1 MGTSASS
8 NGPGGGVPF
17 DPPWL
22 DDIAPPQPGDGVQP
36 DDQGND
42 GPGAD
47 VDQEGGEPQQPPQ
60 SPAEPLELAPPRRFY
75 SARRELGTFARTGNQ
90 ESFRKAVGHYSRTG
104 MGGARNAANRMR
116 ASTRSAANLFG
127 VLQSARERADPAINE
142 WVASLTE
149 RNASAQ
155 DVVDEI
161 IRRAAPN
168 GGSQDET
175 SCRES
180 MAQAMEDLLEE
191 DPDLDLLHLEDDDI
205 WRLTES
211 FLGYEAFNRLCL
223 DIGQVFESS
232 ALSPRD
238 RVTRM
243 NEMQD
248 YLKAE
253 LCAQIETLRQ
263 TTPEAV
269 SNQLQVVLQRS
280 VQNTFLVYEGAL

>member
-36 DDQGND
+36 DDQGNG
-42 GPGAD
+42 GPDD

-60 SPAEPLELAPPRRFY
+60 SPAEPPELAPPRRFY
-75 SARRELGTFARTGNQ
+75 NARRELGTFARTGNQ

-104 MGGARNAANRMR
+104 MGGARNTANRMR

-127 VLQSARERADPAINE
+127 VLQSAREGADPAINE
-142 WVASLTE
+142 WVTSLTE
-149 RNASAQ
+149 RNASSQ

-161 IRRAAPN
+161 IRKVAPN

-191 DPDLDLLHLEDDDI
+191 DPNVDLLHLRDDDI
-205 WRLTES
+205 WTLIES
-211 FLGYEAFNRLCL
+211 FLAYEAFNRLCL
-223 DIGQVFESS
+223 DIGQVFENS
-232 ALSPRD
+232 ALSPRE
-238 RVTRM
+238 RVIRM

-253 LCAQIETLRQ
+253 LFAQVEEIQQATQ
-263 TTPEAV
+263 NTA
-269 SNQLQVVLQRS
+269 SNQLQVVLQS
-280 VQNTFLVYEGAL
+280 ALQNTFLVYEGSL

>member
-22 DDIAPPQPGDGVQP
+22 DDIGNPQP
-36 DDQGND
+36 DDGTLPD
-42 GPGAD
+42 GQENGDDDPGSN
-47 VDQEGGEPQQPPQ
+47 QPEQPLQPPAK
-60 SPAEPLELAPPRRFY
+60 SPELAPPRRFQY
-75 SARRELGTFARTGNQ
+75 ARRAMGDFMRTGDRN
-90 ESFRKAVGHYSRTG
+90 SFRKAMGHYSRTG

-116 ASTRSAANLFG
+116 SSTRSAANLFG
-127 VLQSARERADPAINE
+127 VLQSARKGSNPAINE
-142 WVASLTE
+142 WVTSLTD

-161 IRRAAPN
+161 IRRVAPS
-168 GGSQDET
+168 GGSLDET

-191 DPDLDLLHLEDDDI
+191 DPNVDLLQLSDDDI
-205 WRLTES
+205 WALIES

-223 DIGQVFESS
+223 DIGQVFDSS
-232 ALSPRD
+232 TQSPRD
-238 RVTRM
+238 RVIRM
-243 NEMQD
+243 NEMLD

-253 LCAQIETLRQ
+253 LYTQIEELRQ
-263 TTPEAV
+263 TTPNAA
-269 SNQLQVVLQRS
+269 STQLQIVLQS
-280 VQNTFLVYEGAL
+280 ALQNTFLVYEGSL

>member
-8 NGPGGGVPF
+8 KGPGVGVPF

-22 DDIAPPQPGDGVQP
+22 DDIAPPQSGDGAGP
-36 DDQGND
+36 DDQGASDSDN
-42 GPGAD
+42 
-47 VDQEGGEPQQPPQ
+47 VDQEGGEPQQAQQIPAKPQ
-60 SPAEPLELAPPRRFY
+60 EFAPPRRFY
-75 SARRELGTFARTGNQ
+75 NARRELGSFARTGDR

-104 MGGARNAANRMR
+104 MGGARNAASRMR
-116 ASTRSAANLFG
+116 TSTRTAANLFG
-127 VLQSARERADPAINE
+127 ALQSARERSDPAINE
-142 WVASLTE
+142 WVTSLTD
-149 RNASAQ
+149 RDASAQ
-155 DVVDEI
+155 EIVDEI
-161 IRRAAPN
+161 IRQVAPS

-191 DPDLDLLHLEDDDI
+191 DPNVDLLHLGDDDM
-205 WRLTES
+205 WTLTES

-232 ALSPRD
+232 DLSPRD

-253 LCAQIETLRQ
+253 LCAQIEELRRSK
-263 TTPEAV
+263 PNV
-269 SNQLQVVLQRS
+269 GSSQLQTVLQS
-280 VQNTFLVYEGAL
+280 AVQNTFLVYEGAL

>member
-1 MGTSASS
+1 MGTSSSS
-8 NGPGGGVPF
+8 NGPGSGVPF

-22 DDIAPPQPGDGVQP
+22 DDIAPLQPGDGVQP
-36 DDQGND
+36 DDQVNGVPED
-42 GPGAD
+42 E
-47 VDQEGGEPQQPPQ
+47 DQEGGEPQQPPQ
-60 SPAEPLELAPPRRFY
+60 PHAQPSELAPPRRFY
-75 SARRELGTFARTGNQ
+75 NARRELGTFARTGNQ
-90 ESFRKAVGHYSRTG
+90 ESFRKAVGYYSHTG

-116 ASTRSAANLFG
+116 SSTRSAVNLFG
-127 VLQSARERADPAINE
+127 VLQSAREGTDPAINE
-142 WVASLTE
+142 WVISLTN

-155 DVVDEI
+155 DIVDEI
-161 IRRAAPN
+161 IRRVAPS

-191 DPDLDLLHLEDDDI
+191 DPNVDLLHLGDDDI
-205 WRLTES
+205 WALIES

-223 DIGQVFESS
+223 DIGQVFEIST
-232 ALSPRD
+232 LSPRD

-253 LCAQIETLRQ
+253 LSAQIEELRQ
-263 TTPEAV
+263 TAPNAA
-269 SNQLQVVLQRS
+269 SNQLQVVLQS
-280 VQNTFLVYEGAL
+280 AGQNTFLVYEGSL

>member
-8 NGPGGGVPF
+8 NGPGSGVPF

-22 DDIAPPQPGDGVQP
+22 DDIAPPQPGDEVQP
-36 DDQGND
+36 DDHGNGD
-42 GPGAD
+42 PGD

-60 SPAEPLELAPPRRFY
+60 PPAKPPELAPPARFRN
-75 SARRELGTFARTGNQ
+75 ARRELGDFARTGNQ
-90 ESFRKAVGHYSRTG
+90 ESFQKAVGHYSRTG

-127 VLQSARERADPAINE
+127 VLQSAREGADPAINE
-142 WVASLTE
+142 WVTSLTG

-161 IRRAAPN
+161 IRRVAPN
-168 GGSQDET
+168 GGSPDET

-191 DPDLDLLHLEDDDI
+191 DPNVDLLHLEDDDI
-205 WRLTES
+205 WMLIES
-211 FLGYEAFNRLCL
+211 FLGHEAFNRLCL
-223 DIGQVFESS
+223 DIGQVFENS

-253 LCAQIETLRQ
+253 LCAQIEELRQ
-263 TTPEAV
+263 TTPNAA
-269 SNQLQVVLQRS
+269 SNQLQVVLQS
-280 VQNTFLVYEGAL
+280 ALQNTFLVYEGSL

>member
-22 DDIAPPQPGDGVQP
+22 DDIALPQPGDADLGSNQSEQP
-36 DDQGND
+36 S
-42 GPGAD
+42 
-47 VDQEGGEPQQPPQ
+47 QPP
-60 SPAEPLELAPPRRFY
+60 PAIPPELAPPRRFRN
-75 SARRELGTFARTGNQ
+75 ARRALGDFARTGNQ
-90 ESFRKAVGHYSRTG
+90 ESFRKAVGHYSSTG

-116 ASTRSAANLFG
+116 TSTRSAVNLLG
-127 VLQSARERADPAINE
+127 ALQTAREGTDPAINE
-142 WVASLTE
+142 WVTSLTV

-161 IRRAAPN
+161 IRRVAPN
-168 GGSQDET
+168 GGIQDEI
-175 SCRES
+175 SCQES
-180 MAQAMEDLLEE
+180 MAQALQDLL
-191 DPDLDLLHLEDDDI
+191 DKDSNIDLLHLGDDDI
-205 WRLTES
+205 WALTEF

-232 ALSPRD
+232 ELSYRD
-238 RVTRM
+238 RVKRM

-253 LCAQIETLRQ
+253 LSAQVEALRQ
-263 TTPEAV
+263 KTPDAA
-269 SNQLQVVLQRS
+269 SNQLHIVLQS
-280 VQNTFLVYEGAL
+280 ALQNTFLVYEGSL

>member
-8 NGPGGGVPF
+8 NGPGSGVPF

-22 DDIAPPQPGDGVQP
+22 DDIAPPQPGDGLQP
-36 DDQGND
+36 DDQGTGD
-42 GPGAD
+42 GDP
-47 VDQEGGEPQQPPQ
+47 ESNRPEQPPQ
-60 SPAEPLELAPPRRFY
+60 PPAKPPELALPRRFY
-75 SARRELGTFARTGNQ
+75 NARRELGDFAHTGKQ
-90 ESFRKAVGHYSRTG
+90 DSFRKAVGHYSRTG
-104 MGGARNAANRMR
+104 MGGARSAANRMR

-127 VLQSARERADPAINE
+127 VLQSAREGTDPAINE
-142 WVASLTE
+142 WVTSLTG

-161 IRRAAPN
+161 IRRVAPS

-191 DPDLDLLHLEDDDI
+191 DPNVDLFHLEDDDI
-205 WRLTES
+205 WTLIES

-223 DIGQVFESS
+223 DIGQVFENS

-253 LCAQIETLRQ
+253 LCAQIEELRQ
-263 TTPEAV
+263 TTPNAA
-269 SNQLQVVLQRS
+269 SNQLQVVLQS
-280 VQNTFLVYEGAL
+280 ALQNTFLVYEGSL